1 MMKTEWKIKDD
12 DDDEKGHLN
21 SFWFNGNEEQGWVM
35 ETWKMETQ
43 LRIGNEVT
51 DFLPKPESL

>member
-1 MMKTEWKIKDD
+1 MMMRKVILTLFD
-12 DDDEKGHLN
+12 LT
-21 SFWFNGNEEQGWVM
+21 GNEEQGWVM